1 MDKSWM
7 SAHRLS
13 SKYEEGVE
21 YFINFA
27 ILNSTKLNLIRYPC
41 IKCGNLK
48 FLDPKT
54 IKDHLFVNGVLESY
68 TTWFWHGETS
78 GSVHVEGDYESSVEY
93 RDRLDVVD
101 MVEAIFRE
109 YDNKPYSFIKQ
120 LADAEKPLYSRCST
134 HTVLSTLVRLYN
146 LKAKHGWSDNSFSE
160 LLSLLADVLP
170 DPNEIP
176 RSSYEA
182 KKTLSSLG
190 MDYKK
195 IHTCPNDCILY
206 RADSPAWK
214 LVDHMWP
221 DFGNEPWNLRL
232 AISKKWVFE
241 WSWHHK
247 RMVRRHTYLL
257 HATICPNK
265 KKSNF
270 I

>member
-21 YFINFA
+21 SFINFA
-27 ILNSTKLNLIRYPC
+27 ILNFTKLNLIRCPC

-68 TTWFWHGETS
+68 TTWFCHGETS
-78 GSVHVEGDYESSVEY
+78 GSVHVERDSESGFEYGDE
-93 RDRLDVVD
+93 LDAVD
-101 MVEAIFRE
+101 MVEAVFWE
-109 YDNKPYSFIKQ
+109 YDKKPDSFIKL
-120 LADAEKPLYSRCST
+120 LADVEKPLYNGCST

-160 LLSLLADVLP
+160 LLSLLASVLP

-176 RSSYEA
+176 RSSYGA
-182 KKTLSSLG
+182 RKTLSSLG

-195 IHTCPNDCILY
+195 IHACPNDCILY
-206 RADSPAWK
+206 RGEYAELRSCPVCGVSRWKITKNLAVKDGYQQRCFGISP
-214 LVDHMWP
+214 H
-221 DFGNEPWNLRL
+221 
-232 AISKKWVFE
+232 S
-241 WSWHHK
+241 
-247 RMVRRHTYLL
+247 
-257 HATICPNK
+257 
-265 KKSNF
+265 
-270 I
+270 

>member
-21 YFINFA
+21 SFINFA
-27 ILNSTKLNLIRYPC
+27 ILNSTKLNLIRCPC

-54 IKDHLFVNGVLESY
+54 IKDHLFVNGVLKSY
-68 TTWFWHGETS
+68 TIWFWHGETT
-78 GSVHVEGDYESSVEY
+78 GSVHVEGDSESGFEY
-93 RDRLDVVD
+93 GDGLDAVD
-101 MVEAIFRE
+101 MVEAVFRE
-109 YDNKPYSFIKQ
+109 YDNKPDSFIKL
-120 LADAEKPLYSRCST
+120 LADAENPFYSRCST

-195 IHTCPNDCILY
+195 IHACPNDCILY
-206 RADSPAWK
+206 RGEYAELRSCPVCGVSRWK
-214 LVDHMWP
+214 ITK
-221 DFGNEPWNLRL
+221 NL
-232 AISKKWVFE
+232 AIKDGVPAKVLWYFPPFLGSKECLV
-241 WSWHHK
+241 HL
-247 RMVRRHTYLL
+247 M
-257 HATICPNK
+257 
-265 KKSNF
+265 
-270 I
+270 